1 MSLTS
6 SGIFPTAW
14 AASVWKYTFLELQIR
29 PKETT
34 EGKNHST
41 MLGSHL
47 AVTWQR
53 TLSSKAKL
61 HLALASSHKVKT
73 SRSLGLFV
81 SFPLSLPLSL
91 SSSASFLY

>member
-29 PKETT
+29 PEETT

-41 MLGSHL
+41 MLGSQL
-47 AVTWQR
+47 AVVPQGTM
-53 TLSSKAKL
+53 SSKTKL
-61 HLALASSHKVKT
+61 HLALASSHIVNY
-73 SRSLGLFV
+73 F
-81 SFPLSLPLSL
+81 SL
-91 SSSASFLY
+91 SALAFLTRINEIKFKEPN